1 MKSWFDGSSCATP
14 VTIGGVTGL
23 NGRIH
28 RISFMEDC
36 VPHDQGGQ
44 PIPIDSGFV
53 YNSFGP

>member
-1 MKSWFDGSSCATP
+1 MKSLFDGSSCATP

-28 RISFMEDC
+28 RISLMEDC

-44 PIPIDSGFV
+44 PIPIDSGLV
-53 YNSFGP
+53 